1 MSDNEQKSKILGPPV
16 GYVDLLNQHTEA
28 KSAVPSD
35 FKRFPLRPSSAGKCS
50 RELAYELD
58 TFKNGT
64 EYPRETL
71 SAETSRIFSLGHS
84 VEYNVNREFTVVP
97 GLHQKYKQQ
106 VVRMFKLDDGTW
118 IEGSVDNCFFLD
130 YAIDGKQYKGIVD
143 FKSKK
148 DKFSSWTKS
157 QWDEFDDK
165 LNRLSSV
172 SRISDTAVWIDNLA
186 SFIGQVDDPFLSANF
201 LQLNFYA
208 CTDFIKE
215 SGIDHGAIIQYNKND
230 SRLREIR
237 FKPSQQVF
245 EQVRDKFLEV
255 SRAVESSAGPTSV
268 RRDYALGSIK
278 CAFCPF
284 KKQCWGENTDALK
297 AWFKT
302 FPYRE
307 WPVDTHKLGDTGQN
321 LEDLFEAYKEI
332 ENSEKEK
339 KCIERLICLEMTN
352 AEVEKIK
359 LADKSVYEMKALQSG
374 LVIRRGKL

>member
-1 MSDNEQKSKILGPPV
+1 MSDNEQKTKILGPPV

-28 KSAVPSD
+28 KSAQPSD
-35 FKRFPLRPSSAGKCS
+35 FKRMPLRPSSAGKCG
-50 RELAYELD
+50 RELAFEYD
-58 TFKNGT
+58 QYKNGT

-71 SAETSRIFSLGHS
+71 TAETSRIFSLGHS
-84 VEYNVNREFTVVP
+84 VEYNVNNEFRVVP
-97 GLHQKYKQQ
+97 GLQQKYKQQ

-130 YAIDGKQYKGIVD
+130 HEVDGKQYRGIVD

-172 SRISDTAVWIDNLA
+172 TRISDTAVYVDDLA
-186 SFIGQVDDPFLSANF
+186 AFIQQVDDPFLAANF

-237 FKPSQQVF
+237 FRPSTEVF
-245 EQVRDKFLEV
+245 EQVRDKFLSV
-255 SRAVESSAGPTSV
+255 SRAVESGSGPASV
-268 RRDYALGSIK
+268 PRDYALGSIK

-307 WPVDTHKLGDTGQN
+307 WPVDTNRLGDTGQN
-321 LEDLFEAYKEI
+321 LEDLFEAYKQV

-339 KCIERLICLEMTN
+339 KRIESLICLEMTN
-352 AEVEKIK
+352 AEVEKIR
-359 LADKSVYEMKALQSG
+359 LQDGSIYDLKALQSG
-374 LVIRRGKL
+374 LVIRRSKL

>member
-1 MSDNEQKSKILGPPV
+1 MSANEQKTKILGPPV

-28 KSAVPSD
+28 KSSGES
-35 FKRFPLRPSSAGKCS
+35 KKYMPLRPSSAGKCG
-50 RELAYELD
+50 RELAYEYD
-58 TFKNGT
+58 SYKNGT
-64 EYPRETL
+64 AYPREAMA
-71 SAETSRIFSLGHS
+71 AETSRIFSLGHS
-84 VEYNVNREFTVVP
+84 VEYNVNNEFRVVP
-97 GLHQKYKQQ
+97 GLQQKYKQQ
-106 VVRMFKLDDGTW
+106 VVRMFKLDDGTI

-130 YAIDGKQYKGIVD
+130 HEVDGKQYRGIVD

-157 QWDEFDDK
+157 QWDEFNDK
-165 LNRLSSV
+165 LNRLPSV
-172 SRISDTAVWIDNLA
+172 LRISDTAVWIDDLG
-186 SFIGQVDDPFLSANF
+186 SFLQEVDDPFLAANF

-237 FKPSQQVF
+237 FRPSQEVF
-245 EQVRDKFLEV
+245 DSVRDKFT
-255 SRAVESSAGPTSV
+255 RAANAITSGAKPDSV
-268 RRDYALGSIK
+268 PRDYALGSIK

-302 FPYRE
+302 FPYKN
-307 WPVDTHKLGDTGQN
+307 WPVDTSKLGDTGTN
-321 LEDLFEAYKEI
+321 LEDLFEAYKQI

-339 KCIERLICLEMTN
+339 KRIESLICLEMSN

-359 LADKSVYEMKALQSG
+359 LEDGSVYEMKALATG
-374 LVIRRGKL
+374 LAIRRGKL